1 MKKVDLSKMK
11 DIFLFTAAFENLP
24 KNQRLV
30 NQLNLDLGWSI
41 KGAGAQDFAN
51 SLVGIAGNLA
61 ALKWCITDLD
71 RSVYRLCAGGSFE
84 QMQRTRQYKLYA
96 DLILLPSWIYKS
108 APDIQK
114 YSHGPKSTR
123 LP

>member
-1 MKKVDLSKMK
+1 MKKVNLSKMK
-11 DIFLFTAAFENLP
+11 DIFLFTAAFDNLP

-30 NQLNLDLGWSI
+30 NQLNLDLDWNI
-41 KGAGAQDFAN
+41 KGAGSQEFAN
-51 SLVGIAGNLA
+51 SLVGLAGNLS

-71 RSVYRLCAGGSFE
+71 RSVYRLCAKGAFDNME
-84 QMQRTRQYKLYA
+84 RTRQYRFHA
-96 DLILLPSWIYKS
+96 DLILLPSWIYKP
-108 APDIQK
+108 APEIQK